1 MTITPVIVSSQGLD
15 RLSLDVRQVLDSV
28 PGTFAVAFK
37 PLDGKTGLMINE
49 KLMFHAASTMKTPVM
64 IEVFRQAREGRFS
77 LDDSLD
83 VQNEFMSIVDGS
95 PYKLDLG
102 DDSDD
107 SMYKRISG
115 KASVR
120 ELIHQMITVSSN
132 FATNILI
139 QLVGAGNVTTTMR
152 KLGAPDIAVLRGV
165 EDGKAF
171 EKGLNNRTNAH
182 DLAAIFEAIA
192 NGKAVDRSAS
202 SEMTDVLLAQKFK
215 DIIPALLP
223 PAVRVAHKT
232 GSITGVEHDSGI
244 VFLPDGR
251 RYILVLLSKD
261 LKDAAQGKQALAHVS
276 KRIYEYMTE
285 TK

>member
-1 MTITPVIVSSQGLD
+1 MTESQGLD
-15 RLSLDVRQVLDSV
+15 KLRHDVLQILDPV
-28 PGTFAVAFK
+28 PGTFAVVFK
-37 PLDGKTGLMINE
+37 PLGSRAGLMINE
-49 KLMFHAASTMKTPVM
+49 KAMFHAASTMKTPVM
-64 IEVFRQAREGRFS
+64 VEVFRQSVEGRFS
-77 LDDSLD
+77 LDDSLE
-83 VQNEFMSIVDGS
+83 VRNEFKSIVDGS

-107 SMYKRISG
+107 SMYKRVGG

-132 FATNILI
+132 LATNILM
-139 QLVGAGNVTTTMR
+139 QLVGAGNVTATMR
-152 KLGAPDIAVLRGV
+152 AMGARDIEVLRGV

-171 EKGLNNRTNAH
+171 EKGMNNRTDAY
-182 DLAAIFEAIA
+182 DLGVVFEAIA
-192 NGKAVDRSAS
+192 DGRAVDRSS
-202 SEMTDVLLAQKFK
+202 SSAMVEVLLGQKFR

-223 PAVRVAHKT
+223 PEVKVAHKT

-261 LKDAAQGKQALAHVS
+261 LKDADKGKQALASVS
-276 KRIYEYMTE
+276 KRIYEHMME
-285 TK
+285 VK